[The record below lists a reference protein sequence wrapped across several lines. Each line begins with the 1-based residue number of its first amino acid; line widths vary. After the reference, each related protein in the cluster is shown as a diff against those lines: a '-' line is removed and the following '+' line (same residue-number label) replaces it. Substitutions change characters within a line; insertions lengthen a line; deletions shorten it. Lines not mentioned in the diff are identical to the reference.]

1 MRACVRA
8 CVHARVCV
16 VRRPARACAMC
27 ACAPM
32 GSGKTVCYPSRQR
45 GLSRPS
51 KLVSSR
57 FRPEVDPRHV
67 VQVRSG
73 NCEPRIQVVPRSRS
87 VKDNASQLAFNH
99 AKPCRGLK
107 RGLERGVSP
116 CPASR
121 PSCAHSMW
129 VHQDGTRPPPHQ
141 LPSVISQSIP
151 PFPLLSHSYDPPPLL
166 TVKSFFSRS
175 VKSACRRSR
184 AHTRARTHTQH
195 GQRDRHILTVVKV
208 YLEGGRER
216 GRERG
221 RGGGEEW
228 KREGGREGEGGRGRV
243 REGKGKG
250 EGGREGERMFEHRAA
265 LRLSMKSGQCHARAR
280 IQARTHA
287 PDRCSS
293 GQA

>member
-184 AHTRARTHTQH
+184 AHTHTQH

-221 RGGGEEW
+221 RGGG
-228 KREGGREGEGGRGRV
+228 K
-243 REGKGKG
+243 
-250 EGGREGERMFEHRAA
+250 
-265 LRLSMKSGQCHARAR
+265 
-280 IQARTHA
+280 
-287 PDRCSS
+287 
-293 GQA
+293 